1 MKKKILSI
9 IVTICL
15 ISAVFPMS
23 STSIKAVDHV
33 HCTCGQTDCSGYG
46 HNPTQEWQK
55 WSVDNELPVDDG
67 YYYLTCDVEVTSEWS
82 LRNSDMNICLNGH
95 DIDIDTEDEY
105 GICANK
111 NTTLVITDC
120 DRQPG
125 TVYAGGDYLINITN
139 NTNVTL
145 NNVNFEGYDNTSLF
159 FVDEGC
165 SLEGNSIEGSATL
178 TGVKDG
184 MINRGSTVLEACDF
198 DIQTKSDSA
207 IIYNHGGTLFTGHNT
222 MYLDGLDGDDNES
235 RGVMNDDGT
244 WYSSH
249 DDIVCESVADAFAVQ
264 GRGTANTYIAGSHL
278 KAVGFDDAF
287 GLQVGE
293 PNALADDQDKNYIY
307 GDANIE
313 GTDAS
318 IQLNHLGGLFA
329 ANEEIS
335 EKFEGSLV
343 TIYNNVADTHLGDVI
358 VQKADD
364 TMLDKFSLVYPANT
378 YLKLD
383 GTNLISTNEEPTTTV
398 APTTTTTAAP
408 TSSTVVPS
416 SEEPSSEEPS
426 SEETSVEP
434 STEAPTVAPSSSEAP
449 TVAPSTEAP
458 TVAPSTE
465 APTQAPTVA
474 PTSKEETT
482 KGEVVTTKPTVKS
495 VKIKKIKKAKKSA
508 KVIWKTLT
516 SKDATGYQIRYS
528 LKKNMK
534 KAKKKFVK
542 KVTIGS
548 VKIKKLKRKKR
559 YYFQIRAYLDWSNE
573 RLYSVWSKKKSGK
586 IK

>member
-1 MKKKILSI
+1 MRKKILSI

-15 ISAVFPMS
+15 VSAVFPLS

-33 HCTCGQTDCSGYG
+33 HCICGHTDCSGEG
-46 HNPTQEWQK
+46 HNPSQEWQK
-55 WSVDNELPVDDG
+55 WSTENELPQDDG
-67 YYYLTCDVEVTSEWS
+67 YYYLTCDVEVDQAWE
-82 LRNSDMNICLNGH
+82 LYKSDINICLNGH
-95 DIDIDTEDEY
+95 YIDINANDDY
-105 GICANK
+105 GIRANK

-125 TVYAGGDYLINITN
+125 TVYADGDYLISITN

-145 NNVNFEGYDNTSLF
+145 NNANFEGYDNTSLF

-165 SLEGNSIEGSATL
+165 SLEGNSIVACATL
-178 TGVKDG
+178 TGIKDG

-198 DIQTKSDSA
+198 DIQTESDSA

-278 KAVGFDDAF
+278 KAVGDDDGY
-287 GLQVGE
+287 GLQVGGTI
-293 PNALADDQDKNYIY
+293 AAADDQDKNYIY
-307 GDANIE
+307 GETNIE

-335 EKFEGSLV
+335 EKYEGSLA
-343 TIYNNVADTHLGDVI
+343 TIYNNVADTQLGDVI

-364 TMLDKFSLVYPANT
+364 TMLGKFELVYPANT

-383 GTNLISTNEEPTTTV
+383 GTNLISTNEEPTTTA
-398 APTTTTTAAP
+398 APTTTTTVAP
-408 TSSTVVPS
+408 TSSTVVPT

-426 SEETSVEP
+426 SEEPSVEP
-434 STEAPTVAPSSSEAP
+434 STEAPTVGPSTQAPSVE
-449 TVAPSTEAP
+449 PSTEAP
-458 TVAPSTE
+458 TVVPSTDV
-465 APTQAPTVA
+465 PTEVPTVA
-474 PTSKEETT
+474 PTSKDVPTS
-482 KGEVVTTKPTVKS
+482 GEVVTTIKPTVKA

-534 KAKKKFVK
+534 KAKK
-542 KVTIGS
+542 
-548 VKIKKLKRKKR
+548 
-559 YYFQIRAYLDWSNE
+559 
-573 RLYSVWSKKKSGK
+573 
-586 IK
+586 